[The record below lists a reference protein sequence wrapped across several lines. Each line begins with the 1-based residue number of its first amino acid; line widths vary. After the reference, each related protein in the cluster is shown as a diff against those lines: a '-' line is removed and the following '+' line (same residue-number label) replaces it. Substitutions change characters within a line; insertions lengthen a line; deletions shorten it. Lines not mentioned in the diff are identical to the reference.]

1 MDRLNPGAKMGA
13 ESTIGITNKY
23 IDDILE
29 GKDPFSVAEE
39 EVKPGD
45 PASTG
50 SKEPCRASP
59 YVVEMTINDHAETYE
74 RWVQCDLI
82 DKNAMS
88 QLQTIYEDEELAHLR
103 EGSEMFK

>member
-1 MDRLNPGAKMGA
+1 MDRLNPGAKMGP

-39 EVKPGD
+39 EVKAGD
-45 PASTG
+45 PASQ
-50 SKEPCRASP
+50 SQAKEPCRASP

-74 RWVQCDLI
+74 RWVQCDII
-82 DKNAMS
+82 DRTAVNR
-88 QLQTIYEDEELAHLR
+88 LQTIYEDEEL
-103 EGSEMFK
+103 